1 MIVCFFFPWFE
12 VSCGSIGFEFTG
24 FQLAKGSYE
33 GSLISMEAIQ
43 DFLNSLE
50 SRNQGAQWWLF
61 SVPAACVLGI
71 VSQLLGLSRIPLFC
85 SFVCVGLP
93 LGEYVYLRN
102 QIPPEVT
109 LILQLETQSGFWIVV
124 VLGLLNAINV
134 TAFPAQQLAQRRSTQ
149 AQKGEFTLDPVLPSP
164 MPSPRK
170 GLKEQAKD
178 IRKSIRESD

>member
-1 MIVCFFFPWFE
+1 MRQISLGFYATMIVCFFFPWFE

-71 VSQLLGLSRIPLFC
+71 VSQLFRHSSYQPVMNLLRVSPWRIIKTYQPSDQGASVCPHGSAEMPFLIHCSAVPRPL
-85 SFVCVGLP
+85 
-93 LGEYVYLRN
+93 
-102 QIPPEVT
+102 
-109 LILQLETQSGFWIVV
+109 
-124 VLGLLNAINV
+124 
-134 TAFPAQQLAQRRSTQ
+134 
-149 AQKGEFTLDPVLPSP
+149 
-164 MPSPRK
+164 
-170 GLKEQAKD
+170 
-178 IRKSIRESD
+178 